1 MDGIEIRGLTVA
13 YGEKRIFDGL
23 DLSLRGGTV
32 NVVLGSSG
40 VGKTT
45 LLNAVAGLVPHG
57 GSIDMPQ
64 GGISY
69 IFQKDRLIP
78 GISVRKNLDLVLRS
92 KIADKNE
99 RREKIDEVL
108 RRLEISDQA
117 EKYPSELS
125 GGQAQRVSMARAFLY
140 PSSVLLMDEP
150 FRALDL
156 GLKLRLMA
164 AFRGLLAASPRT
176 VVYVTHDIDEC
187 VLAADRWILLGGS
200 PAAVEAEGEI
210 DVPAEERGASAQELA
225 EVRAELF
232 ARLTAQNAEE

>member
-1 MDGIEIRGLTVA
+1 MDGIEIRGLTIA

-23 DLSLRGGTV
+23 DLSLRGGAV

-117 EKYPSELS
+117 DKYPSELS

-164 AFRGLLAASPRT
+164 GGEGSLGAGTCGSQGGAVCSSYGAKCGGVNVKSLDSGLLCAIIKKL
-176 VVYVTHDIDEC
+176 YVIC
-187 VLAADRWILLGGS
+187 A
-200 PAAVEAEGEI
+200 
-210 DVPAEERGASAQELA
+210 
-225 EVRAELF
+225 
-232 ARLTAQNAEE
+232 

>member
-23 DLSLRGGTV
+23 DLSLRGGAV

-125 GGQAQRVSMARAFLY
+125 GGQAQRVSW
-140 PSSVLLMDEP
+140 
-150 FRALDL
+150 
-156 GLKLRLMA
+156 
-164 AFRGLLAASPRT
+164 RGRFCIRPPCCLWTNLSA
-176 VVYVTHDIDEC
+176 
-187 VLAADRWILLGGS
+187 RWIWG
-200 PAAVEAEGEI
+200 
-210 DVPAEERGASAQELA
+210 
-225 EVRAELF
+225 
-232 ARLTAQNAEE
+232 